1 MDWWWACFGLRPRLQ
16 ESVKILSEDGVREW
30 SVGIWV
36 FFQISSDDFQI
47 FREQVFFARNP
58 MVRLHKPLA
67 GSWGT

>member
-1 MDWWWACFGLRPRLQ
+1 MDVVGLLRTETRLQ
-16 ESVKILSEDGVREW
+16 ESVKILSADGVREW

-36 FFQISSDDFQI
+36 FFQISSDDFQL

-58 MVRLHKPLA
+58 MVRLHKPLS